1 MIEIQAMLKEAVE
14 KEASDI
20 FLVAGCPYAYKI
32 NGEIQ
37 HCSKEALTPQ
47 DTEVAIKE
55 LYELSKYHHYNR
67 FLETGD
73 DDFSFSIPN
82 VGRFRVNVYMQR
94 NSQAA
99 VLRVVKF
106 QLPDAKALH
115 IPNQIIDLYNVKKG
129 LILISGPAGSGK
141 STTLACIVDQINR
154 KRNTHIITIEDPIEY
169 LHSHRSSIVSQREL
183 FHDTRSYACALRSA
197 LREAPEV
204 ILVGEMRDLDT
215 ITTAVTAAE
224 TGHLILSSLHTIGA
238 ANTIDRM
245 IDVFQPSHQQQIR
258 VQLSMVIHA
267 LISEQLVPDVH
278 GNMIPVFEIMVANQA
293 IRTQIREGKTHM
305 LESTIASSSQDGM
318 ITMDDALFEKVQ
330 QQVITKDTAILYST
344 NTERMKK
351 RVATMK

>member
-1 MIEIQAMLKEAVE
+1 MINIQDMLKEAVE

-20 FLVAGCPYAYKI
+20 FLIAGYPYSYKI
-32 NGEIQ
+32 NGEIKNCNQ
-37 HCSKEALTPQ
+37 QPLTPQ
-47 DTEVAIKE
+47 DTSEAIKK
-55 LYELSKYHHYNR
+55 LYELSNHNHRNR

-106 QLPDAKALH
+106 ELPNAEELH
-115 IPNQIIDLYNVKKG
+115 IPEQIIDLYKVKKG
-129 LILISGPAGSGK
+129 LVLISGPAGSGK
-141 STTLACIVDQINR
+141 STTLACIIDRINQQ
-154 KRNTHIITIEDPIEY
+154 RNTHIITIEDPIEY

-215 ITTAVTAAE
+215 ISTAMTAAE
-224 TGHLILSSLHTIGA
+224 TGHLILSSLHTVGA
-238 ANTIDRM
+238 ANTIDRI

-278 GNMIPVFEIMVANQA
+278 GNRIPVFEIMIANQA
-293 IRTQIREGKTHM
+293 IRSQIREGKTHM
-305 LESTIASSSQDGM
+305 LETTIASSTKEGM
-318 ITMDDALFEKVQ
+318 ITMDDALFEKYQ
-330 QQVITKDTAILYST
+330 QQIISKETAILYST

-351 RVATMK
+351 RLG